1 MKGSSMKSTCPAPER
16 RIKVAAVSVTP
27 DRILDAPLNDLLTET
42 GVEIF
47 DSSIADRSFFGAVV
61 QRKSGET
68 YLAMPAGR
76 SELEHDTMARYL
88 IAQAF
93 DVDLPELPPPFV
105 TSEI

>member
-1 MKGSSMKSTCPAPER
+1 MSVAPSLSPTQ
-16 RIKVAAVSVTP
+16 V
-27 DRILDAPLNDLLTET
+27 LDSPLADLLDTA
-42 GVEIF
+42 GVEVI

-68 YLAMPAGR
+68 YLSMPTGR
-76 SELEHDTMARYL
+76 SELEHDTIARYL

-93 DVDLPELPPPFV
+93 DVGLPQLPEPFV

>member
-1 MKGSSMKSTCPAPER
+1 MTVSDGCAIPQPGKLSPAQ
-16 RIKVAAVSVTP
+16 V
-27 DRILDAPLNDLLTET
+27 LDAPLGDLLTSA

-47 DSSIADRSFFGAVV
+47 DSSITDRSFFGAVV

-68 YLAMPAGR
+68 YLAMPSGR

-93 DVDLPELPPPFV
+93 DVDLPKLPAPFD
-105 TSEI
+105 TSHF

>member
-1 MKGSSMKSTCPAPER
+1 MSVPPALS
-16 RIKVAAVSVTP
+16 AAQV
-27 DRILDAPLNDLLTET
+27 LDSPLDDLLITA

-47 DSSIADRSFFGAVV
+47 DSSIDDRSFFGAVV

-68 YLAMPAGR
+68 YLAMPSGR

>member
-1 MKGSSMKSTCPAPER
+1 MKSTCPAPGR
-16 RIKVAAVSVTP
+16 PAKAAAASITP
-27 DRILDAPLNDLLTET
+27 DRILDAPLDDLLTET

-47 DSSIADRSFFGAVV
+47 DSSISDRAFFGAVV

-93 DVDLPELPPPFV
+93 DVDLPELPPPFA
-105 TSEI
+105 TTRS

>member
-1 MKGSSMKSTCPAPER
+1 MSVPPALS
-16 RIKVAAVSVTP
+16 AAQV
-27 DRILDAPLNDLLTET
+27 LDSPLEALLAEA

-76 SELEHDTMARYL
+76 SQLEHDTMARYL

-93 DVDLPELPPPFV
+93 DVDLPELPPPF
-105 TSEI
+105 TTTEI